1 MAQYKRNA
9 EKLLDIKKVLAV
21 NCFDLSPE
29 FETGEHNHGFWEF
42 VYVDGG
48 KILCNT
54 PKGNIELS
62 HGQMIFHRSG
72 EVHKTVCNGKS
83 SAAIFNII
91 FDCPSPAMD
100 YFDERV
106 ITVSDELMTLL
117 RLLISESS
125 KTYVVSMYPLTMRAD
140 APIGAEQVILNYIE
154 AFLLLLMREDN
165 ASENSPLYAAIPDKN
180 MLSSSICEYLKE
192 NLREKVTLDMLS
204 ERFHFGKVYLCDV
217 FKKNVGTSI
226 MNYYL
231 DLKISEAKRMLRET
245 KLSVSE
251 IAEELGFESQSY
263 FSRCFKSR
271 VGHPPQSFRKMLIN
285 NYAVRRK

>member
-29 FETGEHNHGFWEF
+29 FETVENIHNSWEF
-42 VYVDGG
+42 VYVDSG

-62 HGQMIFHRSG
+62 RGQMIFHRPG
-72 EVHKTVCNGKS
+72 EVHGTVCNGKS
-83 SAAIFNII
+83 SAAIFTVI

-106 ITVSDELMTLL
+106 ITVSDDLMTLL
-117 RLLISESS
+117 RLLISESG
-125 KTYVVSMYPLTMRAD
+125 KTYSVSMYPLTLRAD
-140 APIGAEQVILNYIE
+140 APIGAEQVILNYLE

-226 MNYYL
+226 MNYHL

-271 VGHPPQSFRKMLIN
+271 VGHPPQSFRKTLIN